1 MEALRVTMF
10 LAAGIVVAV
19 VRRRDRANI
28 VSVSSFVEMR
38 LAVLVVRSGNLCW
51 MLIERLCLYVCG
63 EDFSPAS

>member
-1 MEALRVTMF
+1 MF

-38 LAVLVVRSGNLCW
+38 SAVFRWVTCAG
-51 MLIERLCLYVCG
+51 CL
-63 EDFSPAS
+63 